1 MGSIGQVFLEYA
13 KNFEISNMQE
23 RALNIID
30 QVIKRCSEWKV
41 HYDSVV
47 MFMRIGNF
55 VKAEEMVVQA
65 LKTYSGKGRLWSLL
79 IQIEH

>member
-1 MGSIGQVFLEYA
+1 
-13 KNFEISNMQE
+13 MQE
-23 RALNIID
+23 RASNIID

-55 VKAEEMVVQA
+55 VKAEEMVV
-65 LKTYSGKGRLWSLL
+65 
-79 IQIEH
+79 